1 MLSVTKRAQ
10 IGTGSSYGAGGI
22 DGWGH
27 REAMG
32 GAKNNQRLS
41 EKGRGP
47 FETDDLAAQA
57 PLCRKVLQR
66 WRRCVDSV

>member
-10 IGTGSSYGAGGI
+10 IGTGSSYGVGGI

-32 GAKNNQRLS
+32 GAKNNPWLS

-47 FETDDLAAQA
+47 FETDDFAAQA
-57 PLCRKVLQR
+57 PLFRKVLQR